1 MKKTGKNGKGR
12 RKQKRGNAI
21 VYLRRL
27 KAEKSKETAGHN
39 LGYIGQTQDLS
50 KRNGDWR
57 NLKKA
62 YGGKKIERARRLYGT
77 DDWELIILY
86 EGNVKKKSTRKKK
99 LDRIET
105 AMIKLYNTVEEGFNS
120 SYGHGMKGL
129 HHSKASKLKISQS
142 MRGIKKTEAHK
153 KAMSEGK
160 KKAKQRRLRQERK
173 LQRQQQQQS
182 LNSAA

>member
-27 KAEKSKETAGHN
+27 NAEKSKETAGHN
-39 LGYIGQTQDLS
+39 LGYIGQTTNLS
-50 KRNGDWR
+50 KRNWEWR

-62 YGGKKIERARRLYGT
+62 YGGEKIERARRLYGT

-86 EGNVKKKSTRKKK
+86 EGNVKKESTRKKK

-105 AMIKLYNTVEEGFNS
+105 AMIKLYNTVDQGFNT

-129 HHSKASKLKISQS
+129 HHSKEAKLKISQK
-142 MRGIKKTEAHK
+142 MCGVKKSEAHK

-173 LQRQQQQQS
+173 LQRQQQQS

>member
-27 KAEKSKETAGHN
+27 KAEIARTTGEFE
-39 LGYIGQTQDLS
+39 LCYIGQTQDLS
-50 KRNGDWR
+50 KRNDDWR
-57 NLKKA
+57 NHKKA
-62 YGGKKIERARRLYGT
+62 YGGEKIERARRLYGT
-77 DDWELIILY
+77 GDWELIILY
-86 EGNVKKKSTRKKK
+86 EGNIKKESTRKKK

-105 AMIKLYNTVEEGFNS
+105 AMIKLYNTVDHGFNT
-120 SYGHGMKGL
+120 SYGRGMKGL
-129 HHSKASKLKISQS
+129 HHSKESRRKISQAL
-142 MRGIKKTEAHK
+142 RGVKKTEAHK

-160 KKAKQRRLRQERK
+160 KKAKQRRERQERK
-173 LQRQQQQQS
+173 LQRQQQS